1 MKQLKY
7 TQFVVMAMLTIV
19 GIAGLIGA
27 FYNPFHIGT
36 SLGCFLL
43 VLTAYTSKWF

>member
-7 TQFVVMAMLTIV
+7 TQFIVMAMLTIV
-19 GIAGLIGA
+19 GIAGIIGA

-36 SLGCFLL
+36 SSGCFLL
-43 VLTAYTSKWF
+43 VWYCYTSKW